1 VHTTKA
7 APHMST
13 VATQAVLAEFCTQH
27 GLTVALGFI
36 GAILT
41 HEQIQS
47 FLGFLRLIPTVPADR
62 LDELERN
69 LQLRVRDMQIAD
81 LTAENERLREANR
94 ALEVRI
100 TALQARPAAP
110 PASRPMPAPRV
121 RGTIR
126 PPDRR
131 PSMLPLRLS
140 PESEKATPAP
150 KRGRA
155 AAGGAMPPMRKRIR
169 AAPKPAPLPAPATPS
184 DAGSATE
191 ERKKDDDPPCDKSAG
206 GLVSTSAD
214 LL

>member
-1 VHTTKA
+1 
-7 APHMST
+7 MST

-169 AAPKPAPLPAPATPS
+169 AAPKPAPPPAPATPS

>member
-1 VHTTKA
+1 
-7 APHMST
+7 MST

>member
-1 VHTTKA
+1 
-7 APHMST
+7 MST
-13 VATQAVLAEFCTQH
+13 TATQAVLAEFCNQH

-36 GAILT
+36 GAIQT

-81 LTAENERLREANR
+81 LTAENERLRETNR
-94 ALEVRI
+94 ALEARI
-100 TALQARPAAP
+100 AALQSRPAAP

-121 RGTIR
+121 RGAIR

-131 PSMLPLRLS
+131 PSMLPSRLS

-169 AAPKPAPLPAPATPS
+169 AAPKPAPPPAPATPS

-191 ERKKDDDPPCDKSAG
+191 ERKKDDDDPPCDKSAS